1 MVARPTASSPRF
13 LQAIR
18 PLPAASRLKPALL
31 LSLQAF
37 DTAVRL
43 GSFKDAA
50 EALHLTP
57 SAISHRISNLERAM
71 GGALFVRA
79 HRTVRVTPA
88 GRALAIATGRAF
100 GELTRATTP
109 LAGLEASRRLR
120 LSVSPLFASAW
131 LIPRIAGF
139 MANHPDIELVME
151 NSTGPLDLENESFD
165 AAVRVGDGNWPGLVA
180 QHLLD
185 LHATPVATPALV
197 RRLKL
202 RRPADIARAP
212 MIHVVSFPL
221 AWSMWLRQAGAGPA
235 KAKQAIW
242 VDSFE
247 AALQLAERGAGVALG
262 LSPLFADR
270 EKAGALCRPIDRTN
284 PTGGYWLLRRP
295 QDRGNVALRSF
306 ERWLLAELAAD
317 S

>member
-1 MVARPTASSPRF
+1 MAARTAAVPRF
-13 LQAIR
+13 LQAAQ
-18 PLPAASRLKPALL
+18 PLPAASRLRPTLL

-43 GSFKDAA
+43 GSFKEAA

-57 SAISHRISNLERAM
+57 SAISHRIRNLEKAM

-79 HRTVRVTPA
+79 HRTVQVTAA
-88 GRALAIATGRAF
+88 GRALARATGRAF
-100 GELTRATTP
+100 GELVRATAP

-131 LIPRIAGF
+131 LLPRVADF
-139 MANHPDIELVME
+139 MARHPGIELVIE
-151 NSTGPLDLENESFD
+151 NSVGPLDLENESFD
-165 AAVRVGDGNWPGLVA
+165 AAVRVGDGTWPGLVS

-185 LHATPVATPALV
+185 LHAVPVAAPALV
-197 RRLKL
+197 QRLKL
-202 RRPADIARAP
+202 RRPADMVRAP

-221 AWSMWLRQAGAGPA
+221 AWSLWLRRAGAGTV
-235 KAKQAIW
+235 KAKQAVW

-262 LSPLFADR
+262 LAPLFADR
-270 EKAGALCRPIDRTN
+270 EATGTLCRPVKLSN
-284 PTGGYWLLRRP
+284 PTGGYWLLHRP
-295 QDRGNVALRSF
+295 EEGSNAALRTF
-306 ERWLLAELAAD
+306 KRWLLAALAAD